1 MKRTRNLN
9 SIESDLIA
17 GMEEFVSDLKA
28 DKPLT
33 GHRLVLNLEPQS
45 YTADQV
51 KATRQLLQLSQAMF
65 AKFLGASTKSVSA
78 WEQGREPPD
87 MACRFM
93 DEIQRNP
100 NYFRQRIRD
109 SLSAKSN

>member
-1 MKRTRNLN
+1 MKRTRKPS
-9 SIESDLIA
+9 SIERDLID
-17 GMEEFVSDLKA
+17 GLEEFVSDLKA

-33 GHRLVLNLEPQS
+33 GHRLVLNVEPQT
-45 YTADQV
+45 YTAEQV
-51 KATRQLLQLSQAMF
+51 KATRRLLQLSQAMF

-78 WEQGREPPD
+78 WEQGREPPG

-109 SLSAKSN
+109 SLSAKAS